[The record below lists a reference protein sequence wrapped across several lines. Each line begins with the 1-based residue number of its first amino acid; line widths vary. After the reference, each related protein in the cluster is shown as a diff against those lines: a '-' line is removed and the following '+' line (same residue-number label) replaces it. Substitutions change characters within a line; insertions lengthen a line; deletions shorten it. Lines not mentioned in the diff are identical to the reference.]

1 MIHSEDREDIRLG
14 LQIAS
19 ETSTNLLLNGSVKTQ
34 LFNDDEFVERTMI
47 ARFRCLLDNTCGFIV
62 SLSVNLV

>member
-14 LQIAS
+14 IQLYKNSQNRDISADE
-19 ETSTNLLLNGSVKTQ
+19 ETL
-34 LFNDDEFVERTMI
+34 ERIMI

-62 SLSVNLV
+62 GLFGDLRL